1 MSNELPVTEM
11 FKEMVRLGQIAPKER
26 MEDMRFPGE
35 LNHVTTY
42 ATYGT
47 EVLEIAGG
55 TKTNA
60 ELDKRP

>member
-1 MSNELPVTEM
+1 MAQNLSVTEM
-11 FKEMVRLGQIAPKER
+11 FNEMVRLGQLTPVER

-47 EVLEIAGG
+47 QVPNALGG
-55 TKTNA
+55 NKSHA